1 MAVHAER
8 LKTRHA
14 AFIRVLHGEI
24 RRHPGGYS
32 EIARITGRPPQSL
45 INMFNPIAID
55 QAPTA
60 ELLLDVLAIVQAREA
75 VGLIAAE
82 VGCSLKDEVLPEME
96 SDVSGWRQ
104 AVAEMGEALA
114 CGSQAL
120 ADGRFDAA
128 ERVAVSKELG
138 DVIRAA
144 SALKRKLSGAR

>member
-1 MAVHAER
+1 MIVALHKV
-8 LKTRHA
+8 LVWKSA
-14 AFIRVLHGEI
+14 AMGASWPVSPKNVL
-24 RRHPGGYS
+24 GYVC
-32 EIARITGRPPQSL
+32 EL
-45 INMFNPIAID
+45 Y

-104 AVAEMGEALA
+104 AVVEMGEALA